1 MYQAFPLLTYRC
13 KGGQTRNE
21 LTSLAYSLYLLE
33 TTAHASIIIVLY
45 IIIGGGGIGNA
56 CDKVMRR
63 MLVTARPLLVREEE
77 EGLETH
83 ALK

>member
-1 MYQAFPLLTYRC
+1 MYQAFPLLA
-13 KGGQTRNE
+13 KGNAWGQTRNE

-45 IIIGGGGIGNA
+45 IIIGGGIGNA
-56 CDKVMRR
+56 CVKVMRR